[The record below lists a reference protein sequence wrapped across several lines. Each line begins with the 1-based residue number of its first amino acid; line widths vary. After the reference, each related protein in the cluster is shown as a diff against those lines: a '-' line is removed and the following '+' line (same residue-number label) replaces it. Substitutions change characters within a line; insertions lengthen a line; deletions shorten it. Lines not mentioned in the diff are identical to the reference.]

1 MTVSV
6 DSAQRQFDEA
16 QAILAE
22 ARAVER
28 FELQFP
34 EQAEIFL
41 VIARTPIFAQFVGY
55 SETGIPLASFT
66 KEEDAEIY
74 VDGTKAPAGTV
85 LVIEPLSLRAKRG

>member
-6 DSAQRQFDEA
+6 EQAQRQFDEA

-22 ARAVER
+22 AREAER
-28 FELQFP
+28 FEAQFP

-55 SETGIPLASFT
+55 SETGIPIASFT
-66 KEEDAEIY
+66 KEEDAEAY
-74 VDGTKAPAGTV
+74 VDGTKAPGSTV
-85 LVIEPLSLRAKRG
+85 LVIEPLSLRARV

>member
-66 KEEDAEIY
+66 KEEDAEDYAAGIEKP
-74 VDGTKAPAGTV
+74 VGTE
-85 LVIEPLSLRAKRG
+85 LVVEPLSLRAKRD